1 MNNSDYYTGTDTRLR
16 NFIRQYSGDLK
27 QNNLDNIRLTQSSHP
42 AQMYKLTPKNDHHI
56 MNE

>member
-1 MNNSDYYTGTDTRLR
+1 MYNSDYYAGTDTRLR

-27 QNNLDNIRLTQSSHP
+27 QNNIDNLRLTQSSHP
-42 AQMYKLTPKNDHHI
+42 AQMYNLTQTNDRI

>member
-1 MNNSDYYTGTDTRLR
+1 MYNSDYYAGTDTRLR

-27 QNNLDNIRLTQSSHP
+27 QNNIDNLRLTQSSHP
-42 AQMYKLTPKNDHHI
+42 AQMYNLAQTNDRI